1 MEKGLPDKRH
11 GCRGMG
17 KVHQDLDGSSLLK
30 ETPMIKKQ
38 MSVQCPGCT
47 KANKPPPQQRPP
59 PNLQGPADSEGQDAI
74 VNDLSRSSLLT
85 GSQLD

>member
-38 MSVQCPGCT
+38 MSETSVQGVQ
-47 KANKPPPQQRPP
+47 KQINLRP
-59 PNLQGPADSEGQDAI
+59 SR
-74 VNDLSRSSLLT
+74 DLHQTYKDLLT
-85 GSQLD
+85 QKDKMQLLMT